1 MKDFYLSDRE
11 FLPSFD
17 FKKYTKPIKA
27 HFLRNIILR
36 RIAKKE
42 NEVGTQEEVPQKSE
56 IVAEE
61 PIIEQQKQDGQLNLF

>member
-27 HFLRNIILR
+27 HVLRNIILR
-36 RIAKKE
+36 RITKNE
-42 NEVGTQEEVPQKSE
+42 NKVGTLEAVPQKPE
-56 IVAEE
+56 IVVE
-61 PIIEQQKQDGQLNLF
+61 